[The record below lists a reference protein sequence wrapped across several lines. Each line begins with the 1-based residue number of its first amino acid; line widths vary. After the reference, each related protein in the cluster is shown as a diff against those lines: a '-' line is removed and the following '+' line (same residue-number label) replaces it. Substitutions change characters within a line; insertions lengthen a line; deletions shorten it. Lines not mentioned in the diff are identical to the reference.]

1 MPPGQDD
8 NPFGTPRGAW
18 GRQPPTTFGISTPV
32 KRAPRPTNQ
41 IRVPTPSLQPRNIL
55 TGGLVSQS
63 RPLSMPPPPPPPAPA
78 PAPAVAA
85 EPLPAPAPESAPEP
99 AAEPHDQ
106 PLETGSV
113 LARAS
118 AAPKARSLPFP
129 PVAGI
134 GVVIAAIVVAGLLL
148 FRRDPEPAAVAA
160 PEIPAPAQPTA
171 AEPEPSALAEP
182 VAAPPVVAAP
192 AAPPAP
198 TVRPPAATSP
208 RRPAVEPLTPITPP
222 PLAAPPIVLAPA
234 PAAPAAAVPPPT
246 DPEAPMTTRLP
257 Q

>member
-41 IRVPTPSLQPRNIL
+41 IRVPTPSLAPRTIL
-55 TGGLVSQS
+55 TGGLVSQP
-63 RPLSMPPPPPPPAPA
+63 RPAAVTPPPAPA
-78 PAPAVAA
+78 IAP
-85 EPLPAPAPESAPEP
+85 EPAPAPEM
-99 AAEPHDQ
+99 AAERHDR
-106 PLETGSV
+106 PLATGSV

-118 AAPKARSLPFP
+118 AAPKARAGGLPFP

-134 GVVIAAIVVAGLLL
+134 GLVIAAIVVVGMLL
-148 FRRDPEPAAVAA
+148 FPRDPPAPEPAAVAA
-160 PEIPAPAQPTA
+160 PEIPAPAQPTPVKPA
-171 AEPEPSALAEP
+171 PAALAEP
-182 VAAPPVVAAP
+182 VAPPPVVAAP
-192 AAPPAP
+192 PTPPARRA
-198 TVRPPAATSP
+198 TAAP
-208 RRPAVEPLTPITPP
+208 RRPAVEAETPTPITPP

-234 PAAPAAAVPPPT
+234 PPAPAAAVPPPT
-246 DPEAPMTTRLP
+246 DPDVPMVTRLP